1 MAIFLVLEKN
11 QKGSSLELP
20 SSQLVE
26 RPVAQA
32 LCLERPVAQA
42 LCLNGGKE
50 AKTIR
55 ADLNH
60 QRL

>member
-1 MAIFLVLEKN
+1 MAIFF
-11 QKGSSLELP
+11 QF
-20 SSQLVE
+20 E

-32 LCLERPVAQA
+32 LYLD
-42 LCLNGGKE
+42 GGKE

-60 QRL
+60 QIL

>member
-1 MAIFLVLEKN
+1 MVMQCFRSSRGYGNFFSIGKKP
-11 QKGSSLELP
+11 KG
-20 SSQLVE
+20 QLTGT
-26 RPVAQA
+26 
-32 LCLERPVAQA
+32 ERPVAQA